1 MLVKWARPG
10 PLSEEASPSTAPF
23 SLALLLLCRRVRRR
37 LALSPPPRPPGLP
50 PRRLRRR
57 PCPPPL
63 SDKGKSSIPS
73 ALKVWVPSVFRALGI
88 AAVANRLVSI
98 RLEIQR
104 CVLFVF
110 LCYSGVS
117 IRFFFLRFSGSVEV
131 ICRNSCDIDSTS
143 LLRRLLSHTCTRMKK
158 NLFEKK
164 SFSFNVS

>member
-1 MLVKWARPG
+1 MNSEVTVSLVTLDLGRFSEAHRLYRCYLNGPG
-10 PLSEEASPSTAPF
+10 QVHLQRRLPLPQLPSPWLSSSSVAECAAASLSRR
-23 SLALLLLCRRVRRR
+23 RRVLPASHRADCAASTEITR
-37 LALSPPPRPPGLP
+37 LPLTPPPAPAPLVP
-50 PRRLRRR
+50 AR

-117 IRFFFLRFSGSVEV
+117 IRFFFF
-131 ICRNSCDIDSTS
+131 
-143 LLRRLLSHTCTRMKK
+143 
-158 NLFEKK
+158 
-164 SFSFNVS
+164 

>member
-10 PLSEEASPSTAPF
+10 PLAEEASPSTAPF

-37 LALSPPPRPPGLP
+37 RVLPASHRADCAASTEISRLPLTPPPAPAPLVP
-50 PRRLRRR
+50 AR
-57 PCPPPL
+57 PCPL

-88 AAVANRLVSI
+88 TAVANRLVSI

-117 IRFFFLRFSGSVEV
+117 IRFFF
-131 ICRNSCDIDSTS
+131 
-143 LLRRLLSHTCTRMKK
+143 
-158 NLFEKK
+158 
-164 SFSFNVS
+164 